1 MTVRPERARRRNRP
15 PRLRGLSINRL
26 LPNMLTMLALCAG
39 VTAMRFAIQG
49 RFEAAVVSVMIAAVL
64 DALDGRIARLL
75 NGQSRFGEELDSLSD
90 VVSFGVAPAITLY
103 LWVLAGAGT
112 PGWIAVLAFSVCAAL
127 RLARFNSKLG
137 DSDLPPYAYNY
148 FTGVPAPAAAG
159 LVLLPL
165 VISFEAGTTVFGH
178 PLFVGVWA
186 AAIALL
192 MVSQWPTFS
201 FKGIRVPQKYVIP
214 LLAAVGLLAAMLV
227 STPWL
232 TLALIGLAYLAS
244 LPFSLRQ
251 YRRLRR
257 EAERLHEAA
266 HQDAEAEAAA
276 GDRPAD

>member
-1 MTVRPERARRRNRP
+1 MTARTERARRRNRP
-15 PRLRGLSINRL
+15 PRLSGLSINRL

-137 DSDLPPYAYNY
+137 DSDLPP
-148 FTGVPAPAAAG
+148 TPTT
-159 LVLLPL
+159 
-165 VISFEAGTTVFGH
+165 ISPG
-178 PLFVGVWA
+178 
-186 AAIALL
+186 
-192 MVSQWPTFS
+192 S
-201 FKGIRVPQKYVIP
+201 RR
-214 LLAAVGLLAAMLV
+214 
-227 STPWL
+227 
-232 TLALIGLAYLAS
+232 
-244 LPFSLRQ
+244 RQ
-251 YRRLRR
+251 QPGWCCCRW
-257 EAERLHEAA
+257 
-266 HQDAEAEAAA
+266 
-276 GDRPAD
+276 